1 MALSSLLLDVDSAP
15 RCTDLS
21 NRDVK
26 CLWFLWFP
34 GFLEV
39 RNRVLSLPVCCI
51 TAKHFFLESHLQLRT
66 DGIQQRMSAAWTICT
81 FPRTFVPGFLSTLW
95 LQVNV
100 TLFFFSAGM
109 FYSGISCHRNICNN
123 NILFCMCV
131 HMALHVCGHICVQ
144 VHKDICTGRFKVGV
158 GCLLQ
163 LLSIFFKIES
173 RSLSLSLS
181 LVLRDRVSL

>member
-1 MALSSLLLDVDSAP
+1 MALSSLLLDVDSVP
-15 RCTDLS
+15 LCTDLS

-51 TAKHFFLESHLQLRT
+51 TAKHFFLESQLQLRT
-66 DGIQQRMSAAWTICT
+66 DGIQQRVSAAWTICT

-95 LQVNV
+95 LQVYV
-100 TLFFFSAGM
+100 TLFSSLLVCFIQGLVVSE
-109 FYSGISCHRNICNN
+109 ISVI
-123 NILFCMCV
+123 ITSSFCMCM

-144 VHKDICTGRFKVGV
+144 YIKMYVHVG
-158 GCLLQ
+158 
-163 LLSIFFKIES
+163 SK
-173 RSLSLSLS
+173 
-181 LVLRDRVSL
+181 LVLGVFLNCSLFFFF